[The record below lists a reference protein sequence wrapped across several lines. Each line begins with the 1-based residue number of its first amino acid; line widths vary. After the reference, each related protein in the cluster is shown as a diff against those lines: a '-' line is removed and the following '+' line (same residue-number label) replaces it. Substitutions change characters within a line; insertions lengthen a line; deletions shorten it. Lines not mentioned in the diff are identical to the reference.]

1 MGYVDGR
8 SVKMRRE
15 GRHEDD
21 SPRDELRFGEFMYD
35 LRNNPYLSF
44 AAGLG
49 LAIPASWVSL
59 LLAFFTYEPAALL
72 LAPILMLPS
81 AAFFLRGLY
90 QLARWGGRE
99 RAGPK
104 FGAEKQLLM
113 TILYAGG
120 SITPVEASL
129 ETSLTV
135 DEAEEILSRLAE
147 RGHLFVESRDG
158 ALFYALPT
166 RRDSTLEAHAAPGRV
181 SRHPRHPGGA

>member
-8 SVKMRRE
+8 
-15 GRHEDD
+15 GRQRDD
-21 SPRDELRFGEFMYD
+21 LPRDELRFGEFLYD
-35 LRNNPYLSF
+35 LRNNPYLSM
-44 AAGLG
+44 AAGFG
-49 LAIPASWVSL
+49 LAVPASWASL
-59 LLAFFTYEPAALL
+59 FLLFHAYEPGALL
-72 LAPILMLPS
+72 LAPMPMLPTTVL
-81 AAFFLRGLY
+81 FLRGLL
-90 QLARWGGRE
+90 QFARWGDGGRSS
-99 RAGPK
+99 PK

-120 SITPVEASL
+120 AITPVEASL

-166 RRDSTLEAHAAPGRV
+166 RRDPALALRT
-181 SRHPRHPGGA
+181 SRRSR